1 MVTSQ
6 GRGSGHY
13 RVSARPVKATPASSY
28 NAGVPWRLD
37 EFTAYVRDE
46 RNLSL
51 NTLRAYEREVS
62 QFVAFAG
69 TEMGCSEP
77 RGVSANIVRA
87 YLAHLHGRKLAR
99 VSTQRALAAL
109 RTYFR
114 FLGREGEVETN
125 PAKVVPTPR
134 APKKLPEL
142 VTAPQLA
149 ELLEA
154 LPQDPAG
161 RRDRAALELL
171 YGSGLRAS
179 ELVGLDLDDVDL
191 SRRLARV
198 WGKGSKERLVPF
210 GREAER
216 ALRAYLPD
224 RAAWRSRGGELPG
237 GEPLFVNQRGGRLSD
252 RSLRRILDAA
262 VFRVAMAA
270 HIHPHT
276 LRHAFATHLLEAGM
290 DLRTIQ
296 ELLGNASLSTT
307 QRYTHVDLAHLME
320 TYNKAHP
327 KA

>member
-1 MVTSQ
+1 M
-6 GRGSGHY
+6 
-13 RVSARPVKATPASSY
+13 
-28 NAGVPWRLD
+28 PWHL
-37 EFTAYVRDE
+37 EGFTAYLRDE
-46 RNLSL
+46 RNLSP

-62 QFVAFAG
+62 EFVAFAG
-69 TEMGCSEP
+69 AEMGCGDP
-77 RGVSANIVRA
+77 RGVSPNVVRA

-99 VSTQRALAAL
+99 VSAQRALAAL

-114 FLGREGEVETN
+114 FLAREGEVGAN
-125 PAKVVPTPR
+125 PATVVPTPR
-134 APKKLPEL
+134 APKKLPDV

-149 ELLEA
+149 DMLEA
-154 LPQDPAG
+154 LPADPAG

-171 YGSGLRAS
+171 YAAGVRAS

-191 SRRLARV
+191 ARRLVRV
-198 WGKGSKERLVPF
+198 LGKGGKERLVPF

-224 RAAWRSRGGELPG
+224 RAAWRSTMTSVPA

-262 VFRVAMAA
+262 VFRVAMAG

-290 DLRTIQ
+290 DLRAIQ
-296 ELLGNASLSTT
+296 ELLGHASLSTT
-307 QRYTHVDLAHLME
+307 QIYTAIDTERLLEV
-320 TYNKAHP
+320 YNSAHP
-327 KA
+327 RA

>member
-1 MVTSQ
+1 M
-6 GRGSGHY
+6 
-13 RVSARPVKATPASSY
+13 
-28 NAGVPWRLD
+28 PWRLD

-46 RNLSL
+46 RNLSPH
-51 NTLRAYEREVS
+51 TLRAYEREVS
-62 QFVAFAG
+62 EFVEFAG
-69 TEMGCSEP
+69 REMGCAEP
-77 RGVSANIVRA
+77 RGVSANVVRA

-114 FLGREGEVETN
+114 FLGREGEMEAN
-125 PAKVVPTPR
+125 PAKIVPTPR
-134 APKKLPEL
+134 APKKLPE
-142 VTAPQLA
+142 VITAPEIA
-149 ELLEA
+149 DLLDA
-154 LPQDPAG
+154 LPQDAGG

-179 ELVGLDLDDVDL
+179 ELVGLDLDDADL

-198 WGKGSKERLVPF
+198 RGKGGKERIVPF
-210 GREAER
+210 GREAES

-224 RAAWRSRGGELPG
+224 RAAWRSRGAEPPA
-237 GEPLFVNQRGGRLSD
+237 GEPLLVNQRGGRLSD

-262 VFRVAMAA
+262 VARIAMVA

-290 DLRTIQ
+290 DLRAIQ
-296 ELLGNASLSTT
+296 ELLGHASLSTT
-307 QRYTHVDLAHLME
+307 QRYTHLDLAHLMA
-320 TYNKAHP
+320 TYNKSHP

>member
-1 MVTSQ
+1 M
-6 GRGSGHY
+6 
-13 RVSARPVKATPASSY
+13 
-28 NAGVPWRLD
+28 PWRLD

-46 RNLSL
+46 RNLSP

-62 QFVAFAG
+62 QFVAFAAG
-69 TEMGCSEP
+69 EMGCAGP
-77 RGVSANIVRA
+77 RGVSANVIRA

-114 FLGREGEVETN
+114 FLGREGDVEAN

-134 APKKLPEL
+134 TPKKLPEV
-142 VTAPQLA
+142 VTSPQLA
-149 ELLEA
+149 ELLES

-191 SRRLARV
+191 GRRIARV
-198 WGKGSKERLVPF
+198 LGKGGKERLVPF

-216 ALRAYLPD
+216 ALRVYLPD
-224 RAAWRSRGGELPG
+224 RAAWRSRAGELPA

-252 RSLRRILDAA
+252 RSLRRIVDAA
-262 VFRVAMAA
+262 VLRVAMAT

-290 DLRTIQ
+290 DLRAIQ
-296 ELLGNASLSTT
+296 ELLGHASLSTT
-307 QRYTHVDLAHLME
+307 QRYTHLDLAHLMD

>member
-1 MVTSQ
+1 M
-6 GRGSGHY
+6 
-13 RVSARPVKATPASSY
+13 
-28 NAGVPWRLD
+28 PWVLE
-37 EFTAYVRDE
+37 EFTAYLRDE
-46 RNLSL
+46 RNLSRH
-51 NTLRAYEREVS
+51 TVRAYEREVAE
-62 QFVAFAG
+62 FVAFAAA
-69 TEMGCSEP
+69 EMGCSGP
-77 RGVSANIVRA
+77 RGVSANVVRA

-114 FLGREGEVETN
+114 FLGREGEVEAN

-134 APKKLPEL
+134 APKKLPEV

-149 ELLEA
+149 ELLDA
-154 LPQDPAG
+154 LPHDPAG

-179 ELVGLDLDDVDL
+179 ELVGLDLDDVDVAQ
-191 SRRLARV
+191 RLARV
-198 WGKGSKERLVPF
+198 RGKGGKERLVPF

-216 ALRAYLPD
+216 ALHAYLPD
-224 RAAWRSRGGELPG
+224 RAAWRSRGEPTSD
-237 GEPLFVNQRGGRLSD
+237 EPLFVNQRGGRLSD

-290 DLRTIQ
+290 DLRSIQ
-296 ELLGNASLSTT
+296 ELLGHASLSTT
-307 QRYTHVDLAHLME
+307 QRYTHLDLAHLMD